1 MKFDFSFHVG
11 EKVRF
16 YQYIICDVDEME
28 LNETG
33 IITNIVSNGA
43 RGSVFLGVQ
52 WEKKKDARHDCKGTC
67 ESGHGWYVR
76 DDEVIRI

>member
-16 YQYIICDVDEME
+16 YQYIICGLIDVEP
-28 LNETG
+28 NETG
-33 IITNIVSNGA
+33 IITNIIKGGVHEH
-43 RGSVFLGVQ
+43 VFLGVQ

-67 ESGHGWYVR
+67 EYGHGWYVR

>member
-1 MKFDFSFHVG
+1 MKFDFSFRVG

-16 YQYIICDVDEME
+16 YQHIICGMREME

-33 IITNIVSNGA
+33 VITNIIRNGA
-43 RGSVFLGVQ
+43 HGHAFLGVQ
-52 WEKKKDARHDCKGTC
+52 WEKKKEARHDCKGTC

>member
-16 YQYIICDVDEME
+16 YQYRICSLREME

-33 IITNIVSNGA
+33 IITSIVKNGPH
-43 RGSVFLGVQ
+43 SVFVGVQ
-52 WEKKKDARHDCKGTC
+52 WEKQKNGRHDCQGTC
-67 ESGHGWYVR
+67 KDRHGWYVR